1 MSGFFL
7 SELYSDKQILQ
18 HMQPIKKNQ
27 TTIKT
32 FELMLSSNAN

>member
-18 HMQPIKKNQ
+18 HMQPIKKTKQQSKHLN
-27 TTIKT
+27 
-32 FELMLSSNAN
+32 

>member
-18 HMQPIKKNQ
+18 HMQPIKKPNNNQ
-27 TTIKT
+27 NIWTNT
-32 FELMLSSNAN
+32 FV